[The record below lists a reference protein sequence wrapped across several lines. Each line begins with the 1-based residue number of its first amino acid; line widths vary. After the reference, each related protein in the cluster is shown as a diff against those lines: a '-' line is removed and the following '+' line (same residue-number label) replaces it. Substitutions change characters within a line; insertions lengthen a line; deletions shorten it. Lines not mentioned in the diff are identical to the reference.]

1 LHKLSRTVVFGAQC
15 RKLNYAQPLKFDS
28 VRTFFF
34 RSLHLVQ
41 GNCAFTVTTPCCDC
55 MSL

>member
-1 LHKLSRTVVFGAQC
+1 LSRTVVFGAQC